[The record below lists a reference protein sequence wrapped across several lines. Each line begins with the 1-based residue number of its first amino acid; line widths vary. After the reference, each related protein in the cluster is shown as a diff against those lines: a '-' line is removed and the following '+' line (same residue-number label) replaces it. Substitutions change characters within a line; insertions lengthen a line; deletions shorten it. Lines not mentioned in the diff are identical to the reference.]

1 MSLST
6 PKAFSLSNSID
17 LTKSVRLSD
26 ANVLLSKKKVSSKVS
41 LLISKSLMK
50 KSKTELCLA
59 DHYSVEEGYSTLN
72 SSLSSNSIYIN
83 VIIYYSLDNWKSS
96 VKHEI
101 MINENYTVSSLIS
114 CVVDNINYEFSKLK
128 NESNKRINNNSD
140 NYEIRFAN
148 KNGMPK
154 YDYPNLNGNSRVKDY
169 SKLKFCLVWKS
180 NNDNNDFIVFPN
192 TKPGKLIDSYHN
204 PETSFDSSNK
214 NSSKKNKCL
223 IF

>member
-1 MSLST
+1 M
-6 PKAFSLSNSID
+6 PKTFSLSNSID
-17 LTKSVRLSD
+17 FTKSTRLSD
-26 ANVLLSKKKVSSKVS
+26 AHALLPKKRISSRVS

-50 KSKTELCLA
+50 KSKTELYLTNQ
-59 DHYSVEEGYSTLN
+59 YSGEEESSTLN

-83 VIIYYSLDNWKSS
+83 VIIYYSLDNWKTS
-96 VKHEI
+96 VEHEI

-140 NYEIRFAN
+140 NYEIRFAH

-154 YDYPNLNGNSRVKDY
+154 FDYPSLNGNSKVKDY
-169 SKLKFCLVWKS
+169 SKLKFCLVWKAT
-180 NNDNNDFIVFPN
+180 NDNSDLIVFTN
-192 TKPGKLIDSYHN
+192 INNAKKLHSFHSTNN
-204 PETSFDSSNK
+204 PETSIKSLNK
-214 NSSKKNKCL
+214 KETKNNKCL